1 VLDQRLEAR
10 DRRLLELA
18 DSRFREA
25 GARAGGDLE
34 ARRQA
39 VEHMVAPLRD
49 TLARVE
55 GQLRALES
63 ARVDAY
69 ARLTEQVGFV
79 RQTSEQLRTETG
91 ALVTAL
97 RAPQARGRW
106 GEMQLRRVVELA
118 GMVEH
123 CDFDEQVSVVS
134 DGVTQRPDMV
144 VRLAGQVGR
153 RRREGVARGLPA
165 GGRELRRR
173 LSAPRGSPPMPPPPH
188 TRRGTR
194 QEGVLVGV
202 PALPRARGP
211 LRAGRG
217 LLAPALEHDPTL
229 LDDAMRRRVVIATPT
244 TLITLLRTVAYAW
257 QQEALTDNAA

>member
-97 RAPQARGRW
+97 RARRPGAAGARCSC
-106 GEMQLRRVVELA
+106 A
-118 GMVEH
+118 G
-123 CDFDEQVSVVS
+123 SS
-134 DGVTQRPDMV
+134 SS
-144 VRLAGQVGR
+144 
-153 RRREGVARGLPA
+153 PA
-165 GGRELRRR
+165 WCR
-173 LSAPRGSPPMPPPPH
+173 
-188 TRRGTR
+188 T
-194 QEGVLVGV
+194 
-202 PALPRARGP
+202 
-211 LRAGRG
+211 
-217 LLAPALEHDPTL
+217 
-229 LDDAMRRRVVIATPT
+229 ATSTSRCP
-244 TLITLLRTVAYAW
+244 
-257 QQEALTDNAA
+257 